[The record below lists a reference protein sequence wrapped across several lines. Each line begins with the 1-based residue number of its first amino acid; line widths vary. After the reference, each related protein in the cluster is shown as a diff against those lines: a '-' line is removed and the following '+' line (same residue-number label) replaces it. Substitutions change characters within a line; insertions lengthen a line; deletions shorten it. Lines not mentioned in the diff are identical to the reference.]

1 MSQTSLQCLACGRD
15 SREIPIVQVQY
26 LGATIGICP
35 QHLPVLI
42 HDPTRLVGLLP
53 GAEDLKPADHLD

>member
-15 SREIPIVQVQY
+15 SREIPIVHVQY

-35 QHLPVLI
+35 RHLPVLI
-42 HDPTRLVGLLP
+42 HDPTQLAGRLA
-53 GAEDLKPADHLD
+53 GAESMEPAEDHD

>member
-42 HDPTRLVGLLP
+42 HDPTQLAGRLA
-53 GAEDLKPADHLD
+53 GAESMEPARDHD